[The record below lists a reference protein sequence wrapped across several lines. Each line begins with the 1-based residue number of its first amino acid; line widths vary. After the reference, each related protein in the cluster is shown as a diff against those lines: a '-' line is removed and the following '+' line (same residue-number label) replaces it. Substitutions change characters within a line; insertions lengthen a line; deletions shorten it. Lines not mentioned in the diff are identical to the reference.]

1 MLKHMAVLAGGTAIA
16 QALSFA
22 ASPILSRL
30 FTESDYGEFGVFTSI
45 MAYLIVSSNL
55 RLENAIL
62 LPKEDNE
69 ARALARWS
77 LRFSTSIFLLTLTAC
92 LIAIFI
98 FNTSWYYLLLA
109 PTTFFNSIIQLLYFY
124 SSRLKSYNKNSTGR
138 IINSIVI
145 ALASLFF
152 GYFQFGATGLVLAS
166 FLGTGIACSYLL
178 YHFRSIF
185 KTTSYNLT
193 WKELRKNYGDF
204 IFVNTP
210 HAILDLTES
219 AGMIILLGLYFEKE
233 YLGAYFFAYRILKTP
248 LGLIGNAIYQVFF
261 REVSFLVSSS
271 NTVLH
276 FFRKSALRLFLMAS
290 PIFIVLFF
298 LGENI
303 FVLVFG
309 NNWELAGRFA
319 AILAPWFLLNFV
331 ASTLSFFPVVLKK
344 QKPAFLINIIS
355 TALKVLVTLVCGFYF
370 DFQTLVISYSI
381 FFSCLMLFNLFWYQH
396 IIKNYEL
403 NTKLTEA

>member
-77 LRFSTSIFLLTLTAC
+77 LKFSSSIFLLTLIAC

-98 FNTSWYYLLLA
+98 FDAGWYYLLLA
-109 PTTFFNSIIQLLYFY
+109 PTTFFNSVIQLLYFY
-124 SSRLKSYNKNSTGR
+124 SSRQKSYSKNSTGR
-138 IINSIVI
+138 IINSIGI
-145 ALASLFF
+145 AIASLLF
-152 GYFQFGATGLVLAS
+152 GYLQFGATGLVLAS
-166 FLGTGIACSYLL
+166 FLGTGLACTYLL
-178 YHFRSIF
+178 YHFRTIF

-193 WKELRKNYGDF
+193 WTELRKNYGDF

-219 AGMIILLGLYFEKE
+219 AGMIILMGLYFDKE

-261 REVSFLVSSS
+261 REVSVLVSSS
-271 NTVLH
+271 KSVLH
-276 FFRKSALRLFLMAS
+276 FFRKSALRLFLIAS
-290 PIFIVLFF
+290 PIFIVLFL
-298 LGENI
+298 LGEKI
-303 FVLVFG
+303 FIVIFG
-309 NNWELAGRFA
+309 TNWELAGRFS

-344 QKPAFLINIIS
+344 QKQAFLINIIS
-355 TALKVLVTLVCGFYF
+355 TALKVIVTLVCGFYF
-370 DFQTLVISYSI
+370 NFETLVMSYSI
-381 FFSCLMLFNLFWYQH
+381 FFSCLMVFNLFWYQH
-396 IIKNYEL
+396 IIENYEL
-403 NTKLTEA
+403 KSLTT